1 MRGENNVKKN
11 CYICP
16 TLYLYYRYTPSAH
29 GSFEADYYL
38 NTNKYNQDEE

>member
-16 TLYLYYRYTPSAH
+16 TVYLYYRYNPSAH
-29 GSFEADYYL
+29 VQF
-38 NTNKYNQDEE
+38 

>member
-16 TLYLYYRYTPSAH
+16 TVYLYYRYNPAH
-29 GSFEADYYL
+29 VQF
-38 NTNKYNQDEE
+38 